1 MGFVATAG
9 RKVPLPKVMRCVRAD
24 AVGRQPGYTGRA
36 NWLLPAHRNRAP
48 LAAWLGD
55 DRLGTFLAAVP
66 TSPPQPEDMYRL
78 RLLDEG
84 GEGTGEQRQQAQK
97 VMGSETLF
105 LLTCRASEKGLETGA
120 AAGEC
125 MGACQLHPS
134 SYAASITNWSP
145 SCEWL
150 I

>member
-9 RKVPLPKVMRCVRAD
+9 RKVPSPKVMRCVRAD

-97 VMGSETLF
+97 VKGSLVKTF
-105 LLTCRASEKGLETGA
+105 VLTC
-120 AAGEC
+120 
-125 MGACQLHPS
+125 
-134 SYAASITNWSP
+134 Y
-145 SCEWL
+145 
-150 I
+150 

>member
-1 MGFVATAG
+1 MPASRLSDAGLAPLLPLLPALTPRPLLCRYVAMGFVATAG
-9 RKVPLPKVMRCVRAD
+9 RKVPSTKVMRCVRAD

-78 RLLDEG
+78 RVLDEG
-84 GEGTGEQRQQAQK
+84 GECTGEQRQQAQK
-97 VMGSETLF
+97 V
-105 LLTCRASEKGLETGA
+105 KGLA
-120 AAGEC
+120 K
-125 MGACQLHPS
+125 L
-134 SYAASITNWSP
+134 
-145 SCEWL
+145 
-150 I
+150 